1 MRKTET
7 EKAMRK
13 EERYKGV
20 LNWFKENVPVAETEL
35 HYDDPY
41 QLLIAVILS
50 AQCTDKRVN
59 MITPALF
66 EAFQTPEVMAASTP
80 EVVFEY
86 IRSVSYPNNK
96 AKHLVGMAK
105 MLIEDFKGVVPSD
118 IDELQKL
125 PGVGRQGLH
134 IPPLPLGIDRI
145 ECQRRFARPRQAGD
159 NHQLVARN
167 RYVYIFQIVYPC
179 AEYLDCL
186 LSFHLT

>member
-66 EAFQTPEVMAASTP
+66 EAFPTPEVMAHQKSSLNTYEAYLTRT
-80 EVVFEY
+80 
-86 IRSVSYPNNK
+86 IRLN
-96 AKHLVGMAK
+96 
-105 MLIEDFKGVVPSD
+105 IW
-118 IDELQKL
+118 
-125 PGVGRQGLH
+125 
-134 IPPLPLGIDRI
+134 
-145 ECQRRFARPRQAGD
+145 
-159 NHQLVARN
+159 
-167 RYVYIFQIVYPC
+167 
-179 AEYLDCL
+179 
-186 LSFHLT
+186 